1 MGNEITVSKK
11 NMVSLVADNQIADLI
26 KPLSHEIHLFDS
38 YIAGTTHVEDE
49 SIFDEL
55 KEGDKLILIR
65 EPDNRFDDNAI
76 IVLDEQKRKLGYIPE
91 KDNVVFA
98 RLMVAG
104 KYLTAKIEFI
114 IPKGSFRQISI
125 SIYLV
130 DF

>member
-1 MGNEITVSKK
+1 MGNEIAISKK
-11 NMVSLVADNQIADLI
+11 NMVSLVADNSLADLI

-38 YIAGTTHVEDE
+38 YVAGTTHVEDE
-49 SIFDEL
+49 SVFEEL
-55 KEGDKLILIR
+55 EQGDRLILIR

-76 IVLDEQKRKLGYIPE
+76 LVFDEKKRKLGYIPE

-98 RLMVAG
+98 RLMDAG
-104 KYLTAKIEFI
+104 KYLTAKVEFI

-125 SIYLV
+125 SIHLV